1 MKRSCVQFK
10 SLSKSVVRFCALTL
24 LFNLTVPAFAV
35 NLPTAAPSTVGMSA
49 KQLARIDDAVA
60 ESINKHEMPG
70 AVVLVARRGRIA
82 WRKAYGSR
90 AVLPQREAMTT
101 DTIFDL
107 ASLTKVVATATSIM
121 MLVERGEVRLSD
133 PVTKFIPEMK
143 GYAHDSITIEQL
155 LTHTSGFAPD
165 FDLKER
171 WAGYDEAMK
180 HLYRE
185 PLRNPAGARFVYSDI

>member
-24 LFNLTVPAFAV
+24 LFALTIPTFAV
-35 NLPTAAPSTVGMSA
+35 NLPINLPVAPPATIGMSA
-49 KQLARIDDAVA
+49 KQLAHIDDAVA
-60 ESINKHEMPG
+60 ESINKYEMPG
-70 AVVLVARRGRIA
+70 AVILVARRGRIA

-121 MLVERGEVRLSD
+121 ILVERGKLRLSD
-133 PVTKFIPEMK
+133 PVSLYLPELK
-143 GYAHDSITIEQL
+143 GESRDRITIEEL
-155 LTHTSGFAPD
+155 LLHRSGYAPD
-165 FDLKER
+165 FDLRER
-171 WAGYDEAMK
+171 WTGYYDAIKRLIKE
-180 HLYRE
+180 
-185 PLRNPAGARFVYSDI
+185 